1 MKSRGLADCA
11 CGRRFGAKRSKSAGL
26 GLDELMIVNPGSGRM
41 SGVLFGEDGAA
52 YRLQGFS
59 QQGETRG
66 PGRFFLG
73 EDGTLYQA
81 EEPRHGRSDQAG
93 ARPGR
98 RARQGKELGLGDYF
112 LGADGTL
119 YEVIE

>member
-1 MKSRGLADCA
+1 
-11 CGRRFGAKRSKSAGL
+11 
-26 GLDELMIVNPGSGRM
+26 M
-41 SGVLFGEDGAA
+41 SGVLIGEDGAA